1 VTGLDVALVLLVVAV
16 VLASVRIVRGP
27 HDADRAVAAD
37 LVLFS
42 FVGLTAVLGTRAG
55 IAATF
60 DLVLA
65 AGLVGL
71 LAALAL
77 GRLLTRGK
85 R

>member
-1 VTGLDVALVLLVVAV
+1 MIGLDVALALLAVAV
-16 VLASVRIVRGP
+16 VAAAWRILRGP

-42 FVGLTAVLGTRAG
+42 FVGLTAVVGVRAG
-55 IAATF
+55 LAATF

-71 LAALAL
+71 LGALSL
-77 GRLLTRGK
+77 GRLVTRGK

>member
-1 VTGLDVALVLLVVAV
+1 VIGLDVALGLLLVTVAV
-16 VLASVRIVRGP
+16 ATWRILRGP

-42 FVGLTAVLGTRAG
+42 FVGLTAVLALRSGAD
-55 IAATF
+55 APF
-60 DLVLA
+60 DLVLV

-71 LAALAL
+71 IAALSL